1 MSKVEV
7 CERSDT
13 LPHGLEVA
21 WVWLERQFRVGP
33 LCIPFAL
40 EYEDYDSPQEFGN
53 RMAVESQSEMICRTE
68 GVPSR
73 MVALVGRATSQR
85 KVE

>member
-1 MSKVEV
+1 MSKVEI
-7 CERSDT
+7 CERSNT
-13 LPHGLEVA
+13 LPQGVEEA

-53 RMAVESQSEMICRTE
+53 RMTVESQSEMTCRTE
-68 GVPSR
+68 YLPSR
-73 MVALVGRATSQR
+73 TVGLVGRATSQR
-85 KVE
+85 KLE